1 VLGRTDETP
10 QGPARRAGRP
20 ASGPRRGQVRR
31 RDAAA
36 LPAVIV
42 FLALGVSLLT
52 IVLAQAVLGLDW
64 FGSSSPPERPALLA
78 SPTARPAA
86 GPAAPRLPLEPQGA
100 ETLGATPPGAKPF
113 VNDPALAALVQQ
125 HLGGLRGL
133 FGVAIKDLDSGRGVL
148 INADREFPAA
158 SLFKLPVMYEVYRQ
172 RDAGRLSLADSLTLT
187 AHYAQYD
194 LGTLDVPV
202 GSTVSVGWA
211 LERMITRSDNS
222 TANLLLDRVGVAN
235 VNDTMRELG
244 LRETRISGD
253 KLTTSPRDMLLLL
266 ELLATGRG
274 PSPNSSTEMVQLLL
288 EQRVNDRLPAQLPR
302 DTPVAHKTGNLDGVV
317 HDVGIVYSP
326 AATFVIALL
335 AAEVPDVGQV
345 SQAEAALARAVYD
358 YFNPPGER
366 ARSAFRAPSGAAR
379 PTAVPPRLA
388 SDGQATPTAGAAS
401 PAPAV
406 GGTPVLRATAD
417 VEAVATPGRAA
428 APTVAPTRAITAV
441 RPTATPTTTAAA
453 PNGAA
458 GEATPAATAVRP
470 TAAPTTPA
478 VPGMVP
484 TEPARGPLP
493 PTAAPTSPPPA
504 STPAPTVPASPA
516 GAAATPP
523 VRLPEAPRFGQATPA
538 VP

>member
-1 VLGRTDETP
+1 MARSRLVAASLSWPRSVASSTWLSTGRVLLDGTTRPTTFSPSSRLLFKQETCTTASSLGPRAVPAFLAPRGLLAMSIARRRLPPVAAAVTVTPQRAPRRAAGPNAPRPEWLAPAARPCYNPPGARAGGARGCAKGFPPPFEGAHGAGPRWGVAEFARAPGAHVLGRTDETP

-235 VNDTMRELG
+235 VNDTTRELG

-302 DTPVAHKTGNLDGVV
+302 DTPVAHKT
-317 HDVGIVYSP
+317 
-326 AATFVIALL
+326 A
-335 AAEVPDVGQV
+335 
-345 SQAEAALARAVYD
+345 
-358 YFNPPGER
+358 
-366 ARSAFRAPSGAAR
+366 
-379 PTAVPPRLA
+379 
-388 SDGQATPTAGAAS
+388 
-401 PAPAV
+401 
-406 GGTPVLRATAD
+406 
-417 VEAVATPGRAA
+417 
-428 APTVAPTRAITAV
+428 
-441 RPTATPTTTAAA
+441 
-453 PNGAA
+453 
-458 GEATPAATAVRP
+458 
-470 TAAPTTPA
+470 
-478 VPGMVP
+478 
-484 TEPARGPLP
+484 
-493 PTAAPTSPPPA
+493 
-504 STPAPTVPASPA
+504 
-516 GAAATPP
+516 
-523 VRLPEAPRFGQATPA
+523 
-538 VP
+538 